1 MVYFIPV
8 PVYWH
13 LFAMLDSNTTKYA
26 RTYNVRFIFCHSK
39 LDIILRSFIEYM
51 VTNQVHAM
59 YSCSLAFPMGRLFTF
74 HAKLDIHPKSRR
86 PQRQRITW
94 E

>member
-26 RTYNVRFIFCHSK
+26 RTYNVRFIF
-39 LDIILRSFIEYM
+39 
-51 VTNQVHAM
+51 
-59 YSCSLAFPMGRLFTF
+59 